1 KRILPHLSS
10 EQQFV
15 DMFLNE
21 ARVAARLSHP
31 AIVQIFDFGR
41 IEGQYFIAM
50 EFIHGEDLRNL
61 AKVAERKQR
70 RPSLAL
76 CARVFSDMLGGLH
89 YAHTRAGPDG
99 RRLGL
104 VHRDISPQN
113 VLVTYEGGVKLVDF
127 GIAKA
132 TEAQQDQQTQA
143 GLLKGKYAY

>member
-1 KRILPHLSS
+1 VRGRKSGMEGFEKPVVIKRILPHLSN
-10 EQQFV
+10 EQQFI

-21 ARVAARLSHP
+21 AKVAARLSHP
-31 AIVQIFDFGR
+31 AIVQIFDFGKV
-41 IEGQYFIAM
+41 EGQYYIAM

-61 AKVAERKQR
+61 AKWAEKNKR

-76 CARVFSDMLGGLH
+76 VARVIADMLGALH
-89 YAHTRAGPDG
+89 YAHTRACPD
-99 RRLGL
+99 RKKLGL

-132 TEAQQDQQTQA
+132 T
-143 GLLKGKYAY
+143 